1 MVYVF
6 LADGFEEIEA
16 LTPVD
21 MLRRAGVAV
30 TTLGVGGKKEIRGA
44 HGIVVTADAPDTAF
58 DDEKPQMVVLPG
70 GMPGAVNLDASPVV
84 TRALAAAA
92 AGGGF
97 LCAICAAPL
106 VLGHRGYLVGKK
118 ATCYPGFENELKG
131 ARTERDAVVRDG
143 NIITGAGMGVDLDFA
158 LSLVAALCGDE
169 TAARLARG
177 VLKA

>member
-1 MVYVF
+1 M
-6 LADGFEEIEA
+6 LAIGSGS
-16 LTPVD
+16 V
-21 MLRRAGVAV
+21 
-30 TTLGVGGKKEIRGA
+30 
-44 HGIVVTADAPDTAF
+44 
-58 DDEKPQMVVLPG
+58 
-70 GMPGAVNLDASPVV
+70 
-84 TRALAAAA
+84 AAA

-143 NIITGAGMGVDLDFA
+143 NIITGAGMGVALDFA